1 MNRIIARTLALVV
14 CGWTAGVLG
23 SASAGED
30 ALGSQPASGA
40 PVIVKISNFTFE
52 PATIKVSPG
61 TQIKWIN
68 EDDVPHT
75 VTGTDPKSPMH
86 SAALDTDDSYAVV
99 MGDAGTF
106 KYFCAVHPHM
116 VGTVIVE

>member
-1 MNRIIARTLALVV
+1 MSRTLAILM
-14 CGWTAGVLG
+14 CAWTAGVLG
-23 SASAGED
+23 SAAADEA
-30 ALGSQPASGA
+30 ALGSQPEGGA
-40 PVIVKISNFTFE
+40 QVIVKISNFTFE
-52 PATIKVSPG
+52 PATIKVSAG

-99 MGDAGTF
+99 MSGAGTF